1 MAAEQSALEYLA
13 ELIEG
18 THFQGKTFLAG
29 GAVRDEIMGKP
40 VKDIDIVVSL
50 PNGGIEFAEW
60 ITKLTGTYK
69 KDANPVV
76 FQKFGT
82 AKFNL
87 RGITHGND
95 DLSNVDIEVV
105 MTRGEKY
112 EKGSRKPEVVYADL
126 KDDAF
131 RRDLTVNSLFKDIV
145 TGEIKDLTGH
155 GITDIKNGIVRT
167 PMDPDQTFKD
177 DPLRMLRAV
186 RFAVKYDWKMP
197 YSMVKALK
205 KNASSLQEISKERI
219 RDELN
224 KILATANADKGI
236 RVLSVTGLMRYII
249 PELDKCKGVTQNQ
262 YHKDDVYD
270 HNIEVMMN
278 TPPDPVTRLAGLL
291 HDIGKPDTRS
301 EDEEGNVH
309 FYRHEEIGASM
320 AERILTRLKYT
331 NDEIAM
337 VKTVVETHMQL
348 KNAGPSGEKASD
360 KQLRKFVNR
369 LGSALGMAMKVM
381 HADNLS
387 HSKEASMPQQI
398 PALVRRIEALQTQ
411 APSEKPNLPINGND
425 IMTALGIKP
434 GPEIKKLLGAVEDA
448 WYENPNLS
456 KDQALSIVRQN
467 YDDDV
472 KKHFGDV
479 LNKTVR
485 NPDTDNDILVSTALK
500 YDKTHPARIAAM
512 RLLQQARQG
521 R

>member
-1 MAAEQSALEYLA
+1 MSAEQNALRYLA
-13 ELIEG
+13 DLIRG
-18 THFQGKTFLAG
+18 TQFEGKTFLAG

-40 VKDIDIVVSL
+40 VKDIDIVVSM
-50 PNGGIEFAEW
+50 PDGGIKFAEW
-60 ITKLTGTYK
+60 ITRLTGTYK
-69 KDANPVV
+69 QDANPVI
-76 FQKFGT
+76 FPKFGT

-87 RGITHGND
+87 RGID
-95 DLSNVDIEVV
+95 FEDEDLSNVDIEVV

-126 KDDAF
+126 KDDAY

-155 GITDIKNGIVRT
+155 GISDIKKGIVRT

-205 KNASSLQEISKERI
+205 KNSPSLQEISKERI

-224 KILATANADKGI
+224 KILATENADKGI
-236 RVLSVTGLMRYII
+236 KVLSVTGLMRYII

-270 HNIEVMMN
+270 HNIEVMKN

-309 FYRHEEIGASM
+309 FYRHEEIGADM
-320 AERILTRLKYT
+320 AERIMTRLKYT
-331 NDEIAM
+331 NDEIAT
-337 VKTVVETHMQL
+337 VKKVVETHMQL
-348 KNAGPSGEKASD
+348 KSAGPNGEKASD

-369 LGSALGMAMKVM
+369 LGPALGMAMKVM

-387 HSKEASMPQQI
+387 HSKEASMPNQI
-398 PALVRRIEALQTQ
+398 PALVRRIETLQTQ
-411 APSEKPNLPINGND
+411 APSEKPNLPVNGND
-425 IMTALGIKP
+425 IMTTLGIKP

-456 KDQALSIVRQN
+456 KDQALAIVRQE
-467 YDDDV
+467 YDDDI

-479 LNKTVR
+479 LTKTVK
-485 NPDTDNDILVSTALK
+485 NPETDNDILVATALK

-512 RLLQQARQG
+512 RLLQQARRQ
-521 R
+521 